1 MGEVNLVASSM
12 VKMDTS
18 HKTVKILTEKLDVME
33 EEGTEFTLHKPGYYS
48 RFSHTGFSDH
58 DTNWTTFL
66 YHLELQQQGRTNSWF
81 MELEKLIFHLKRV
94 KHHPLVKKLAVCQRT
109 QVS

>member
-1 MGEVNLVASSM
+1 MSQDCPNVGGDGRSKSGCFKYGEDGHVSQDCKNPDREVGR
-12 VKMDTS
+12 D
-18 HKTVKILTEKLDVME
+18 
-33 EEGTEFTLHKPGYYS
+33 
-48 RFSHTGFSDH
+48 GFSDH